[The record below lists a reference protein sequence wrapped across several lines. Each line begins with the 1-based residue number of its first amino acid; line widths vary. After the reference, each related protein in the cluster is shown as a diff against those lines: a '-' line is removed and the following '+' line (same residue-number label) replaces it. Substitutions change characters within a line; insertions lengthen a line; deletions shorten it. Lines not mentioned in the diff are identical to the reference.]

1 MAISYW
7 ETQHQTYLN
16 LFSSSGRNIITY
28 NTEHYL
34 KCTFTWFMAGIKI
47 SFTSNNFL
55 HSLSPNS
62 NIIFV
67 LSLCCFR
74 MPLKNNT
81 LCYCEW
87 SCIFHGKSLSCEVL
101 ACFKMKCCL
110 CFLAFQYCHRAT
122 PGCFGHL
129 KNRLSAFTISF
140 CGFFF
145 FCFFGFYLILLI

>member
-28 NTEHYL
+28 NTEHFL

-47 SFTSNNFL
+47 SFTSNNLL

-74 MPLKNNT
+74 MPLKNKT

-87 SCIFHGKSLSCEVL
+87 SCIFHGKAFLVKCWHVSRWSAACAFLLFSTATVPLLVVL
-101 ACFKMKCCL
+101 GTSKTDLVNALYLFVFVL
-110 CFLAFQYCHRAT
+110 
-122 PGCFGHL
+122 
-129 KNRLSAFTISF
+129 
-140 CGFFF
+140 
-145 FCFFGFYLILLI
+145 FCFFEFPLILLI